1 MSYHAYML
9 HIQQRKA
16 ARRERQEGTLS
27 EPWEDPVLTPE
38 QQTRKARVDLRAL
51 QVFGDRMS
59 AGVWCHCPNTSA
71 FGSWISP
78 WELAQQSEEG
88 CRIVLAELD
97 RVARD
102 MAADYGTGR
111 RALAQQQNALPPRQS
126 DERY

>member
-16 ARRERQEGTLS
+16 TRRERNDAAGS

-38 QQTRKARVDLRAL
+38 QQARKARIDLRAQ

-71 FGSWISP
+71 FGRWVSP
-78 WELAQQSEEG
+78 WELAQESEDG
-88 CRIVLAELD
+88 CRIALAELD
-97 RVARD
+97 RVEREI
-102 MAADYGTGR
+102 AADTRIGPHA
-111 RALAQQQNALPPRQS
+111 RARAKAFL
-126 DERY
+126 